1 MTLVFVLNKAQWHFS
16 VKTLYISS
24 GIKKQVRHIR
34 REKIS
39 FRITLAMVMSLLTFH
54 YCWIKLPTELYN
66 QLSLTIKIPSKL
78 KCFVFLLLMFTE
90 WKKHF
95 LNSHTEESNFFIIY
109 QKQTVELDMISCVHL
124 TYLNVLFSATQNWKL
139 FT

>member
-1 MTLVFVLNKAQWHFS
+1 MTFFS
-16 VKTLYISS
+16 KNTIYISS

-54 YCWIKLPTELYN
+54 YCWIKLPAELYN
-66 QLSLTIKIPSKL
+66 QLSLTIKIPWKL

-90 WKKHF
+90 WKKCF
-95 LNSHTEESNFFIIY
+95 LNSHTEESNFIIY
-109 QKQTVELDMISCVHL
+109 QKQIVELDMISCVHL
-124 TYLNVLFSATQNWKL
+124 TYLIVLFSATPNWKL